1 MPKLNDID
9 IGNVV
14 KEAMT
19 AAKETGVSN
28 WADIKDV
35 VKHISD
41 NMLSDLKYVAKKKL
55 TGEFDEYDGKIFL
68 EDQKMV
74 ARTRLRSIAIVT
86 LKTAERI
93 LNAIVEVFRGA
104 ANKALGWDIF

>member
-1 MPKLNDID
+1 MPVINNVD

-14 KEAMT
+14 KEAMS
-19 AAKETGVSN
+19 AAKETGVSD
-28 WADIKDV
+28 WASIKDV

-41 NMLSDLKYVAKKKL
+41 NMLSDLKYVAKKKFS
-55 TGEFDEYDGKIFL
+55 GEFDEFDGKIFL

-74 ARTRLRSIAIVT
+74 ARTRLRSIAIMT

-93 LNAIVEVFRGA
+93 LNAIVDVFKGA
-104 ANKALGWDIF
+104 ANTALGWDIF

>member
-1 MPKLNDID
+1 MPKINDVD

-14 KEAMT
+14 KEAMA

-28 WADIKDV
+28 WADIKDI

-74 ARTRLRSIAIVT
+74 ARTRLRAIAIIT

-104 ANKALGWDIF
+104 ASTALGWDIF